1 MQPDNPPREEE
12 PNPSLFPIMTTAS
25 TPVTPGPS
33 TPTILRPLLPS
44 EQKKVDAILN
54 IERPASTPFPR
65 QELLDGEI
73 SQRRGGLE
81 TLEWMDEQP
90 PVPEQQPPTP
100 PQSGSFLCA
109 LPVEIHEQI
118 LDHLFGCRAAAS
130 ARTMSPG
137 KSKVLRNWATA
148 LRHSRRREVSELALV
163 SAQWR
168 TLIQERLY
176 RHLKVKG
183 TRDSIDQASE
193 WFYAHPHLC
202 AYVKHIEIWFPVF
215 QTKKLPIDRILR
227 IPSVVPDRSTLIRS
241 LATLGQEATTS
252 VTYQSPSNNC
262 TLDEIFG
269 FVRTTFSEACILTLE
284 GGDRKKP
291 PQVQRFSR
299 PETTT
304 KLPVVDSIR
313 TLVCKGQWNII
324 RTDEDFQ
331 FIAAALPN
339 LNEWHGSYAKPKS
352 KAYLCIAQI
361 APRIPEHIT
370 HLNICLE
377 NDYRR
382 EATTPAFF
390 RKVSQKTHFCND
402 LAKAIPTLEHLAY
415 TGRVCHTFFDTAA
428 RLSNRRTTR
437 LKSVE
442 LIVKNCCR
450 PTMQWNDGSGIS
462 DMTFIL
468 AFEAL
473 VLSAVKALD
482 KLTALD
488 YLRIRFIDLESQVPP
503 LNPYFEMVQNR
514 CTGIWSNQ
522 IVEELA
528 KSRSSAYFVEK
539 AETLGEVE
547 VGKDG
552 QFLTGPTF
560 SKTRPLSIKVSSY
573 LALSSGSPITIT

>member
-1 MQPDNPPREEE
+1 
-12 PNPSLFPIMTTAS
+12 MTTAS

-81 TLEWMDEQP
+81 TLEWMEEQP
-90 PVPEQQPPTP
+90 PIPEPEQQPPTP
-100 PQSGSFLCA
+100 PESGSFLCA
-109 LPVEIHEQI
+109 LPVEIHEHI

-130 ARTMSPG
+130 ARTMTPG
-137 KSKVLRNWATA
+137 KSKVLRNWGTA

-168 TLIQERLY
+168 NLIQERLY
-176 RHLKVKG
+176 RHLKIKG

-202 AYVKHIEIWFPVF
+202 EYVKHIEIWFPVF

-241 LATLGQEATTS
+241 LATLGQEAATS

-262 TLDEIFG
+262 ALDEIFG
-269 FVRTTFSEACILTLE
+269 FVRTTFAEACILTLE

-299 PETTT
+299 PDTTT
-304 KLPVVDSIR
+304 QLPVVDGIR

-331 FIAAALPN
+331 IIAAALPN

-361 APRIPEHIT
+361 APRIPENIT

-390 RKVSQKTHFCND
+390 RKVAQKTHFCND

-428 RLSNRRTTR
+428 RLSNRRTSR

-473 VLSAVKALD
+473 VVSAVKALD

-514 CTGIWSNQ
+514 CTGIWSTQ
-522 IVEELA
+522 IVDELA

-573 LALSSGSPITIT
+573 LTLTGGSPITIT